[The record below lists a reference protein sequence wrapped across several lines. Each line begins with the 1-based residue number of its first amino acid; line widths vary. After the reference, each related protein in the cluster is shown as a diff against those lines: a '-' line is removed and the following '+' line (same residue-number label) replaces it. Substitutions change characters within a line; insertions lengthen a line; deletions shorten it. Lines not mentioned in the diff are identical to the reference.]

1 MHSYLNVIFS
11 IYTLLHRRCVLIANY
26 ILLRRHE
33 LIAQYK
39 INLEQTILCHCTTR
53 LLN

>member
-11 IYTLLHRRCVLIANY
+11 IYILLHRHRLLIANY
-26 ILLRRHE
+26 ILLRKHQ

-39 INLEQTILCHCTTR
+39 INLGQTILCHCTNR